1 MNLPHRWKQ
10 HLGKTALIAAAL
22 AAFATFGAAPTLRAD
37 EHDCQRR
44 INRADHRLHEAIEQ
58 HGYRSPEA
66 DSARHDLAEAREH
79 CWSNGHRWW
88 DADAQRWHT
97 EHDWRDEDHEHYR
110 DRDRD
115 RDHDRDEPH

>member
-10 HLGKTALIAAAL
+10 HLGKTVLIATAL

-37 EHDCQRR
+37 EKDCQRR
-44 INRADHRLHEAIEQ
+44 INRADHRLHEAIEH

-79 CWSNGHRWW
+79 CWSNGHRWR
-88 DADAQRWHT
+88 DAADQR
-97 EHDWRDEDHEHYR
+97 RDTDTGC
-110 DRDRD
+110 
-115 RDHDRDEPH
+115 